1 MTVYE
6 PPATDAQPLTVRALL
21 DDPALEMKVRLVA
34 GSSGLSREINHPRIQ
49 KSGLALV
56 GHLHGIHPNRV
67 QVLGETE
74 LSYLE
79 TLDLETQA
87 IAAAQLFSAS
97 MACVLVTRGVDP
109 PRAFCEEAERTGTP
123 LVVCAE
129 RTSSAITALHTL
141 LDERLAPRSRIH
153 GVLVDVFEVGVLLLG
168 QSGIG
173 KSECALELVLRG
185 HRLVADDVI
194 ECDYRPPGMIFGQ
207 SAALLRHHI
216 EVRGLGILNIKDLYG
231 VTAIRE
237 RKRIDLIVRL
247 ELEKGDGA
255 FDRIGLDD
263 HHREILA
270 VPIREVSLPVRPGR
284 NMSSIIEIAAR
295 NELLR
300 HAGHHAA
307 RDFVQRI
314 ESGLIHGAEAPPKRP
329 PSGQF
334 RRVTPSESAVPPPV
348 QPPEP
353 EPNRRPSSHYRAVRP
368 PESTVPTPPSSG
380 PERRR

>member
-1 MTVYE
+1 MTVYD
-6 PPATDAQPLTVRALL
+6 PPATGAQRLTVRALL
-21 DDPALEMKVRLVA
+21 DDPALGLTVRLVA
-34 GSSGLSREINHPRIQ
+34 GAGGLEREITHPRIQ
-49 KSGLALV
+49 KSGLAMV
-56 GHLHGIHPNRV
+56 GHLHGLHPNRV

-74 LSYLE
+74 MSYAE
-79 TLDLETQA
+79 TLNAEGQGS
-87 IAAAQLFSAS
+87 AARLLFSPGL
-97 MACVLVTRGVDP
+97 ACVLVTRGVEP
-109 PRAFCEEAERTGTP
+109 PRAFRDEAERTSTP

-129 RTSSAITALHTL
+129 RSSSAITALHTL

-168 QSGIG
+168 ESGIG
-173 KSECALELVLRG
+173 KSECALELVLSG

-194 ECDYRPPGMIFGQ
+194 ECDFRPPGMIFGQ

-237 RKRIDLIVRL
+237 RKRIDLVVKL
-247 ELEKGDGA
+247 ELEQADGA

-263 HHREILA
+263 HHQEILG

-300 HAGHHAA
+300 HAGHHPA
-307 RDFVQRI
+307 RELVQRI
-314 ESGLIHGAEAPPKRP
+314 ENGLIRAGEAPVKRP

-334 RRVTPSESAVPPPV
+334 RRVTESVVPPPAA
-348 QPPEP
+348 PSEP
-353 EPNRRPSSHYRAVRP
+353 MPRRPGSRYRAGT
-368 PESTVPTPPSSG
+368 PESSAPPPPSSG

>member
-1 MTVYE
+1 VTVYD
-6 PPATDAQPLTVRALL
+6 PPATEIQKLTVRALL
-21 DDPALEMKVRLVA
+21 DDPALELNVRLVA
-34 GSSGLSREINHPRIQ
+34 GAAGLEREINHPRIQ
-49 KSGLALV
+49 KSGLAMV
-56 GHLHGIHPNRV
+56 GHVQGLHPNRV

-74 LSYLE
+74 MSYVQSL
-79 TLDLETQA
+79 TQEQQA
-87 IAAAQLFSAS
+87 DAAHHLFGAKL
-97 MACVLVTRGVDP
+97 ACVLVTRGVDA
-109 PRAFCEEAERTGTP
+109 PRAFREAAERTGTP
-123 LVVCAE
+123 LVICAE
-129 RTSSAITALHTL
+129 RSSSAITALHTL
-141 LDERLAPRSRIH
+141 LDERLAPRTRIH

-173 KSECALELVLRG
+173 KSECGLELVLRG

-255 FDRIGLDD
+255 FDRVGLDD
-263 HHREILA
+263 HNSEILG

-300 HAGHHAA
+300 QAGHHSA

-314 ESGLIHGAEAPPKRP
+314 EAGLGVSGEVSSVRS
-329 PSGQF
+329 PSGTL
-334 RRVTPSESAVPPPV
+334 RRVSPNESSAPPPV
-348 QPPEP
+348 APSDPVAS
-353 EPNRRPSSHYRAVRP
+353 RRTPSRQFPAVRP
-368 PESTVPTPPSSG
+368 ESSAPPPA